1 MRNRRGQAAMEFLM
15 TYGWAILAA
24 IIVVG
29 VLWYI
34 IGNPA
39 NLAGDRFMMSNP
51 LPNNAMALT
60 AGAVANSVLIEI
72 RNGAGETITVTEVV
86 VSNCGTTG
94 AITTSVAD
102 GGLQQFSLDCT
113 PDLVS
118 GSRFKGDVTI
128 RYTKSGSTVV
138 QIASG
143 TISGKV
149 P

>member
-39 NLAGDRFMMSNP
+39 NLAGDKFVMSQP
-51 LPNNAMALT
+51 LGNNAMTISA
-60 AGAVANSVLIEI
+60 AGGVTMEV
-72 RNGAGETITVTEVV
+72 RNGAGDTVTVTEVV
-86 VSNCGTTG
+86 VTNCGTSGVINTV
-94 AITTSVAD
+94 VAD
-102 GGLQQFSLDCT
+102 GALQIFTLATCV
-113 PDLVS
+113 PVLVA

-128 RYTKSGSTVV
+128 KYTKIGSTLV
-138 QIASG
+138 QQATG
-143 TISGKV
+143 TISGRIST
-149 P
+149 